1 MNTPWV
7 SYAKYNISIMKA
19 FLGAESVMRIAK
31 GHSGWFF
38 GGHGRL
44 ISFLHLSNERIIS
57 LRYQ

>member
-31 GHSGWFF
+31 GHSGWFL
-38 GGHGRL
+38 GVMGD
-44 ISFLHLSNERIIS
+44 
-57 LRYQ
+57 